1 MRRYEPSG
9 SERGRMVLGKQMVWA
24 GALGLTLAATGVA
37 MDAQPPQQQQQSVPD
52 APRPQ
57 TLPQLNTLTPAGA
70 ALPDSPVAPPPP
82 QNAGPSTAAAKADNG
97 NTIPT
102 DKLPS
107 AAEQTK
113 EIETEEA
120 SGAGPVGAGGPNIVI
135 HVNYVQIPFTVK
147 DSKGHLVAGLTWRD
161 VRVYENGAKQEMKY
175 FSVDPVPLSVALVI
189 DQSVDY
195 KTMEKINSSL
205 SALQGAFTPYDNVAV
220 FTYNHGVTKQTDFT
234 AARSAR
240 LGVILDRSKGKGTE
254 PLMPMGGPLSQT
266 TYKNDQ
272 PVDPNTQPV
281 GRQTGGF
288 EMAPKEFHTLN
299 DAILAAAEETTH
311 AGDGRRRIV
320 FVISDG
326 KEYGSTAKEKDVV
339 HYLQANNISVY
350 ATLVGDSA
358 VPGMGFLDHIHLPFT
373 MRDNALPRYCA
384 ATGGEWDAEF
394 RPRGMEDSFARIAEE
409 VRYQYTVG
417 YYSHVP
423 VLDERFRSLEVRVL
437 RPGLDVVAKKGYY
450 PTATARPTPVPVAT
464 TATP

>member
-1 MRRYEPSG
+1 
-9 SERGRMVLGKQMVWA
+9 MVLGKQMVWA
-24 GALGLTLAATGVA
+24 GALGLTLAATSAA
-37 MDAQPPQQQQQSVPD
+37 MVAQPPQQQDQQSVPD

-70 ALPDSPVAPPPP
+70 GLPQAPSAPLPPDASTP
-82 QNAGPSTAAAKADNG
+82 QNKADNG
-97 NTIPT
+97 GIVPT

-107 AAEQTK
+107 EAEQKK
-113 EIETEEA
+113 EIEIEE
-120 SGAGPVGAGGPNIVI
+120 GGPAPGPGKSSIVV
-135 HVNYVQIPFTVK
+135 HVNYVQVPFTVK
-147 DSKGHLVAGLTWRD
+147 DSKGHLVAGLTYRD
-161 VRVYENGAKQEMKY
+161 VRVFENGQKQDMKY
-175 FSVDPVPLSVALVI
+175 FSVSPVPLSVALVI
-189 DQSVDY
+189 DQSVDF

-205 SALQGAFTPYDNVAV
+205 RALQDAFTPYDQVAV

-234 AARSAR
+234 AAQSGR
-240 LGVILDRSKGKGTE
+240 LAVVLDRSKGKGAD

-266 TYKNDQ
+266 TIKNNEA
-272 PVDPNTQPV
+272 VDPNTQPV
-281 GRQTGGF
+281 GMRNGIT
-288 EMAPKEFHTLN
+288 EYAPKEFHTLN

-311 AGDGRRRIV
+311 AGQGRRRIV

-326 KEYGSTAKEKDVV
+326 KEYGSVAKEKDVV
-339 HYLQANNISVY
+339 HYLQANNIAVY

-358 VPGMGFLDHIHLPFT
+358 VEGMGFLDHIHIPFT

-394 RPRGMEDSFARIAEE
+394 RPQGMEQSFARIAEE

-417 YYSHVP
+417 YYSRVP
-423 VLDERFRSLEVRVL
+423 VLDSKFRSLEVRVL

-450 PTATARPTPVPVAT
+450 PTATALTAPVPVAS